1 MKRFAGLR
9 RFAFLLPSAFI
20 AAVASA
26 ADAVVPA
33 RPPVARLVHDTS
45 PLALFNGRNFDGLL
59 IYIEDPNHK
68 PDAVWKIEDGILRCT
83 GVGRGYVR
91 TTAAYSDYR
100 LRLEWRW
107 PVRTGNSGIMINL
120 VGRDL
125 IWPKCIE
132 AQLAVNRAGEFCLF
146 SDARS
151 KEEIVSRNATGV
163 STGRLPRPPGPT
175 SEKAQ
180 GEWNV
185 YEIVVA
191 GDTITTSVNGQ
202 LVNRMTSI
210 QPSAGS
216 IGFQCEGT
224 PIDFRNITL
233 TPLPTTKDLNGPI
246 FSPPAR

>member
-1 MKRFAGLR
+1 MKTYPCF
-9 RFAFLLPSAFI
+9 FLASLLLSASVETTLF
-20 AAVASA
+20 A
-26 ADAVVPA
+26 ADAATPG
-33 RPPVARLVHDTS
+33 RTGPARLVHDTS
-45 PLALFNGRNFDGLL
+45 PITLFNGRNFDGLL
-59 IYIEDPNHK
+59 VFVDPADK
-68 PDAVWKIEDGILRCT
+68 ITPDAAWKIEDGLLRCS
-83 GVGRGYVR
+83 GAGKGYVR
-91 TTAAYSDYR
+91 TTAAYADYK

-107 PVRTGNSGIMINL
+107 PVRAGNSGIMLNL

-175 SEKAQ
+175 SEKSQ

-185 YEIVVA
+185 YEIEVA

-210 QPSAGS
+210 VPAGGC

-233 TPLPTTKDLNGPI
+233 TPLPTAKNLNGPL
-246 FSPPAR
+246 FAQPAR